1 MRLRNLLVWGIVIW
15 PAAARAGGYYASDIG
30 AVAGARGGAFVAR
43 ADDLTAVWYNP
54 AGLADGSH
62 GWRLHLDVAG
72 FFSKGDYTRDCAGTG
87 GCGPNAPT
95 TQFPTISNGADPLV
109 IPTLVVAHDL
119 GPRGAIALSLLA
131 PYGPAYS
138 YPTGPTAPQ
147 RYSLVD
153 NSPFIVYYTL
163 SGAYRIT
170 DRISVGA
177 SFEWVD
183 FKFDQ
188 RLVASVYCPGN
199 WGDNPEDPKSDVL
212 IKLDGTDHFEPAGN
226 VGVHARVTD
235 SIEVGASYQLPF
247 ATHNEGH
254 LETPGLAGFNAAQP
268 ANRQLSLNPNP
279 APAQVEIDLPMVA
292 RAGVRFVQ
300 PRWDA
305 ELDVVYEGWH
315 ANDHWTVKIPNTHIL
330 SSQLGST
337 PVPDLEIP
345 KNFNDCVSIRLGG
358 DRLTWG
364 DADGDHLVL
373 RGGVFYETSAVPTN
387 RIDVSQVDGPKL
399 GLSVGGSY
407 RTGRFDISLGF
418 THVQVFEVNA
428 SDNQNFEINAFAP
441 MLASRADLIAKGKY
455 TAHYEI
461 IALGLRTYFGR

>member
-1 MRLRNLLVWGIVIW
+1 MGLRNLLLATLLLL
-15 PAAARAGGYYASDIG
+15 PAVARAGGYYASDIG

-54 AGLADGSH
+54 AGLADGTH
-62 GWRLHLDVAG
+62 GFRLHLDVAG
-72 FFSKGDYTRDCAGTG
+72 FFSKGDYTRDCTG
-87 GCGPNAPT
+87 GCGPNAPALS
-95 TQFPTISNGADPLV
+95 FPTISNSADPLV
-109 IPTLVVAHDL
+109 IPTLVIAHDL
-119 GPRGAIALSLLA
+119 GPRATIAISLLA

-138 YPTGPTAPQ
+138 YPTDPNAPQ

-153 NSPFIVYYTL
+153 NSPFIVNYAL
-163 SGAYRIT
+163 SAGYRLT

-177 SFEWVD
+177 SFQWWD

-188 RLVASVYCPGN
+188 RLVVSGYFPGN

-212 IKLDGTDHFEPAGN
+212 IKLDGSDHFEPAGN
-226 VGVHARVTD
+226 FGIHARVTD
-235 SIEVGASYQLPF
+235 SIQVGASYQLPF
-247 ATHNEGH
+247 ATHNEGN
-254 LETPGLAGFNAAQP
+254 LNVPGLATFNANYP
-268 ANRQLSLNPNP
+268 TNRQLSLQPNP
-279 APAQVEIDLPMVA
+279 APAQVEIDLPMIA

-305 ELDVVYEGWH
+305 ELDAVYEGWH

-345 KNFNDCVSIRLGG
+345 KSFKDCVSVRLGG

-373 RGGVFYETSAVPTN
+373 RGGVFYETSAVPTS
-387 RIDVSQVDGPKL
+387 RIDVSQVDGNKV
-399 GLSVGGSY
+399 GLSVGGTW
-407 RTGRFDISLGF
+407 RTGRLNVSLGY
-418 THVQVFEVNA
+418 THVQVFEVTA

-441 MLASRADLIAKGKY
+441 MLASRDDLIAKGKY
-455 TAHYEI
+455 SAHYEI
-461 IALGLRTYFGR
+461 ITLGLQAYWGR

>member
-1 MRLRNLLVWGIVIW
+1 MRLRNPLLLVLLCL
-15 PAAARAGGYYASDIG
+15 PAAAHAGGYYASDIG

-54 AGLADGSH
+54 AGLADGST

-72 FFSKGDYTRDCAGTG
+72 FFSKGDYTRDCSGTG
-87 GCGPNAPT
+87 GCGPNAPS
-95 TQFPTISNGADPLV
+95 QSFSTISNSADPLV
-109 IPTLVVAHDL
+109 IPTIVIAHDL
-119 GPRGAIALSLLA
+119 GPRAAIALSLLA

-138 YPTGPTAPQ
+138 YPSDPNAPQ

-188 RLVASVYCPGN
+188 RLVASVYFPGN
-199 WGDNPEDPKSDVL
+199 WGASPEDPKSDVL
-212 IKLDGTDHFEPAGN
+212 IKLDGSDHFEPSGN
-226 VGVHARVTD
+226 IGIHARVTD
-235 SIEVGASYQLPF
+235 ELEVGASYQLPF
-247 ATHNEGH
+247 ATHNEGN
-254 LETPGLAGFNAAQP
+254 LNVPGLATFNANYP
-268 ANRQLSLNPNP
+268 ANRQLGLTPNP
-279 APAQVEIDLPMVA
+279 APAQVEIDLPMIA
-292 RAGVRFVQ
+292 RAGVRYVR

-305 ELDVVYEGWH
+305 ELDAVYEGWH
-315 ANDHWTVKIPNTHIL
+315 ANDHWTVVIPNTHIT
-330 SSQLGST
+330 STQLGST
-337 PVPDLEIP
+337 PVPNLEIP
-345 KNFNDCVSIRLGG
+345 KQFQDTISIRLGG
-358 DRLTWG
+358 DKLVWG
-364 DADGDHLVL
+364 DTASDRLVL
-373 RGGVFYETSAVPTN
+373 RAGAFFETSAVPTT

-407 RTGRFDISLGF
+407 RTGRYDISLGF

-455 TAHYEI
+455 SAHYEI